1 MIKYILLISLIFLQC
16 EAQTKAKVIGIK
28 DGDSIEVLL
37 EGNKNIVIRFAEIDC
52 PEKNQPYGK
61 KAKSFVSDL
70 IFGKE
75 ITYIKTDQDRYG
87 RTIAKV
93 YFKGAYLSETLIKN
107 GLVWHNTKYSKSR
120 HLASLEKEA
129 RKNKIGLW
137 ADPNPIAP
145 WEWRKTKRVK
155 K

>member
-16 EAQTKAKVIGIK
+16 EAQTKAKVVGVK

-37 EGNKNIVIRFAEIDC
+37 EGNKNIVIRLAEIDC

-61 KAKSFVSDL
+61 KAKAFVSDL

-75 ITYIKTDQDRYG
+75 ITYVKTDQDRYG

-107 GLVWHNTKYSKSR
+107 GLAWHNTKHSKSKY
-120 HLASLEKEA
+120 LASLEREA

-137 ADPNPIAP
+137 AAPNPIAP

>member
-1 MIKYILLISLIFLQC
+1 MKLGILLVSFLFISC
-16 EAQTKAKVIGIK
+16 EAQTKAKVIGVK

-37 EGNKNIVIRFAEIDC
+37 EENKNIVIRLAEIDC

-61 KAKSFVSDL
+61 KAKAFVSDL
-70 IFGKE
+70 IYNKE
-75 ITYIKTDQDRYG
+75 ITFVKTDQDRYG
-87 RTIAKV
+87 RMVAKV
-93 YFKGAYLSETLIKN
+93 YFKGEYLSETLIKN
-107 GLVWHNTKYSKSR
+107 GLAWHNTKHSKSKY
-120 HLASLEKEA
+120 LASLEKDA

-137 ADPNPIAP
+137 ADPEPIAP